1 MLKFQ
6 KDYTTTLATFEDL
19 IITTYVIIDDLYQ
32 HIAPPQ
38 RFPGGATSNGPACP
52 TLRSSPSAS
61 VASWLGLTQKMHG
74 IPL

>member
-32 HIAPPQ
+32 HIAPPRGFREAQ
-38 RFPGGATSNGPACP
+38 RP
-52 TLRSSPSAS
+52 TA
-61 VASWLGLTQKMHG
+61 
-74 IPL
+74 PLVRP